1 MLPADTRVLADPAA
15 VAAEAC
21 RLISAAAVAAI
32 AQRRIFR
39 LVLAGGTTPGRIYQ
53 RLATTPQEW
62 AAWEIFWGDERC
74 LPADDPAR
82 NSRMAQMRWLDHVAI
97 PAAQIHPIP
106 AELGAAEAAAQYAET
121 IRNKQPFDLVLL
133 GIGEDGHTA
142 SLFPGKKTQA
152 GAVIAVHDAPKPPA
166 ERVSLNFET
175 LRACRQQIVIVT
187 GSEKAAALAAWQH
200 GQNLPIAQAVRH
212 DACMLLDTSAT
223 HSGSCGLNPFCH
235 SREGGSP

>member
-21 RLISAAAVAAI
+21 RLISAAAAAAI

-39 LVLAGGTTPGRIYQ
+39 LVLAGGTTPGRVYQ
-53 RLATTPQEW
+53 QLATTAQQW

-74 LPADDPAR
+74 LPADDPGR
-82 NSRMAQMRWLDHVAI
+82 NSRMAQTRWLDHVAI
-97 PAAQIHPIP
+97 PATQIHPIP

-121 IRNKQPFDLVLL
+121 IRDKPPFDLVLL

-142 SLFPGKKTQA
+142 SLFPGRKAQA
-152 GAVIAVHDAPKPPA
+152 DAVISVHDAPKPPA

-175 LRACRQQIVIVT
+175 LRACRQQLVIVT
-187 GSEKAAALAAWQH
+187 GAEKAAALAAWQH
-200 GQNLPIAQAVRH
+200 GQNLPIAQAVRR
-212 DACMLLDTSAT
+212 DACLLLDNL
-223 HSGSCGLNPFCH
+223 C
-235 SREGGSP
+235 

>member
-21 RLISAAAVAAI
+21 RLISAAAAAAI
-32 AQRRIFR
+32 AQRHIFR
-39 LVLAGGTTPGRIYQ
+39 LVLAGGTTPGQVYE
-53 RLATTPQEW
+53 RLATTVQQW

-74 LPADDPAR
+74 LPADDPGR
-82 NSRMAQMRWLDHVAI
+82 NSRMAQTRWLDHVAI
-97 PAAQIHPIP
+97 PATQIHPIP

-142 SLFPGKKTQA
+142 SLFPGRKAQA

-175 LRACRQQIVIVT
+175 LRACRQQLVIVT
-187 GSEKAAALAAWQH
+187 GAEKAAALAAWQQ

-212 DACMLLDTSAT
+212 DACLLLDNL
-223 HSGSCGLNPFCH
+223 C
-235 SREGGSP
+235 

>member
-21 RLISAAAVAAI
+21 RLISAAAETAI

-53 RLATTPQEW
+53 RLATTAQQW

-74 LPADDPAR
+74 LPADDPGR
-82 NSRMAQMRWLDHVAI
+82 NSRMAQTRWLDHVAI
-97 PAAQIHPIP
+97 PATQIHPIP

-142 SLFPGKKTQA
+142 SLFPGRKAQA
-152 GAVIAVHDAPKPPA
+152 GAVIAVYDAPKPPA

-175 LRACRQQIVIVT
+175 LRACRQQLVIVT
-187 GSEKAAALAAWQH
+187 GAEKAAALAAWQH
-200 GQNLPIAQAVRH
+200 GQNLPIAQAVRR
-212 DACMLLDTSAT
+212 DACLLLDNL
-223 HSGSCGLNPFCH
+223 C
-235 SREGGSP
+235 

>member
-1 MLPADTRVLADPAA
+1 MLPADTRVLADPEA
-15 VAAEAC
+15 VAIEAC
-21 RLISAAAVAAI
+21 RLISAAAAAAI

-39 LVLAGGTTPGRIYQ
+39 LVLAGGTTPGRVYQ
-53 RLATTPQEW
+53 RLATTAQQW

-97 PAAQIHPIP
+97 PAAQIHLIP

-142 SLFPGKKTQA
+142 SLFPGRKTQA

-175 LRACRQQIVIVT
+175 LRACRQQLIIVT
-187 GSEKAAALAAWQH
+187 GAEKAAALAAWQH
-200 GQNLPIAQAVRH
+200 GQNLPIAQAVRR
-212 DACMLLDTSAT
+212 DACLLLDNL
-223 HSGSCGLNPFCH
+223 C
-235 SREGGSP
+235 

>member
-1 MLPADTRVLADPAA
+1 MLPADTRVLADPEA
-15 VAAEAC
+15 VAAETC
-21 RLISAAAVAAI
+21 RLISAAAAAAI

-53 RLATTPQEW
+53 RLATTVQQW

-74 LPADDPAR
+74 LPANDPAR
-82 NSRMAQMRWLDHVAI
+82 NSRMAQTRWLDHVAI

-106 AELGAAEAAAQYAET
+106 TELGAAEAAAQYAET
-121 IRNKQPFDLVLL
+121 IRDKPPFDLVLL

-142 SLFPGKKTQA
+142 SLFPGTKAQA

-175 LRACRQQIVIVT
+175 LRACRQQLVIVT
-187 GSEKAAALAAWQH
+187 GSEKTAALAAWQH
-200 GQNLPIAQAVRH
+200 GQNLPIAQAVRQ
-212 DACMLLDTSAT
+212 DACLLLDASAT
-223 HSGSCGLNPFCH
+223 HSADFV
-235 SREGGSP
+235 SPII

>member
-1 MLPADTRVLADPAA
+1 MLPADTRVLADPEA
-15 VAAEAC
+15 VAIEAC
-21 RLISAAAVAAI
+21 RLISAAAAAAI
-32 AQRRIFR
+32 TQRRIFR

-53 RLATTPQEW
+53 RLATSAQQW

-74 LPADDPAR
+74 LPADDLAR

-97 PAAQIHPIP
+97 PAAQIHPIS

-142 SLFPGKKTQA
+142 SLFPGRKAQA

-187 GSEKAAALAAWQH
+187 GSEKAAALAAWQQ

-212 DACMLLDTSAT
+212 DACLLLDTSAT
-223 HSGSCGLNPFCH
+223 RSADFV
-235 SREGGSP
+235 SPII

>member
-32 AQRRIFR
+32 ALRRIFR

-53 RLATTPQEW
+53 RLATSAQQW

-106 AELGAAEAAAQYAET
+106 AELGAAEGAAQYAET

-142 SLFPGKKTQA
+142 SLFPGRKAQA
-152 GAVIAVHDAPKPPA
+152 GAVIAEHDAPKPPA
-166 ERVSLNFET
+166 KRVSLNFET

-187 GSEKAAALAAWQH
+187 GSEKAGALAAWQQ
-200 GQNLPIAQAVRH
+200 GQNLPIAQAVRS
-212 DACMLLDTSAT
+212 DACLLLDVSAT
-223 HSGSCGLNPFCH
+223 RSADFV
-235 SREGGSP
+235 SPII

>member
-1 MLPADTRVLADPAA
+1 MLPVDTRLLAAPAA

-21 RLISAAAVAAI
+21 RLISAAASDAI

-39 LVLAGGTTPGRIYQ
+39 LVLAGGTTPGRVYQ
-53 RLATTPQEW
+53 CLATTAQQW
-62 AAWEIFWGDERC
+62 VAWEIFWGDERC
-74 LPADDPAR
+74 LPADDPVR
-82 NSRMAQMRWLDHVAI
+82 NSRMAQTNWLDHVAI

-106 AELGAAEAAAQYAET
+106 AELGAARAAAKYAET

-142 SLFPGKKTQA
+142 SLFPGRKAQT

-166 ERVSLNFET
+166 ERVSLNFAT
-175 LRACRQQIVIVT
+175 LRACRQQLVIVT

-200 GQNLPIAQAVRH
+200 GQNLPIAQAVRR
-212 DACMLLDTSAT
+212 DACLLLDA
-223 HSGSCGLNPFCH
+223 L
-235 SREGGSP
+235 R

>member
-21 RLISAAAVAAI
+21 RLISAAAAAAI
-32 AQRRIFR
+32 AQRHIFR
-39 LVLAGGTTPGRIYQ
+39 LVLAGGTTPGQVYE
-53 RLATTPQEW
+53 RLATTVQQW

-82 NSRMAQMRWLDHVAI
+82 NFRMAQTRWLDHVTI

-121 IRNKQPFDLVLL
+121 ICDKQPFDLVLL

-142 SLFPGKKTQA
+142 SLFPGRKPQA

-166 ERVSLNFET
+166 ERVILNFEI
-175 LRACRQQIVIVT
+175 LRTCRQQLVIVT
-187 GSEKAAALAAWQH
+187 GAEKAAALAAWQH
-200 GQNLPIAQAVRH
+200 GKNLPIAQAARR
-212 DACMLLDTSAT
+212 DACLLLDA
-223 HSGSCGLNPFCH
+223 L
-235 SREGGSP
+235 R

>member
-1 MLPADTRVLADPAA
+1 MLPADTRVLPDPEA

-21 RLISAAAVAAI
+21 RLISAAAAAAI

-39 LVLAGGTTPGRIYQ
+39 LVLAGGTTPGQVYE
-53 RLATTPQEW
+53 RLATTAQQW

-74 LPADDPAR
+74 LPADEPAR
-82 NSRMAQMRWLDHVAI
+82 NSRMAQTRWLDHIAI

-121 IRNKQPFDLVLL
+121 IRDKQPFDLVLL

-142 SLFPGKKTQA
+142 SLFPGRKVQT

-175 LRACRQQIVIVT
+175 LRACRQQLVIVT
-187 GSEKAAALAAWQH
+187 GAEKAAALAAWKD
-200 GQNLPIAQAVRH
+200 GQNLPIAHAVRR
-212 DACMLLDTSAT
+212 DACLLLDD
-223 HSGSCGLNPFCH
+223 L
-235 SREGGSP
+235 R

>member
-1 MLPADTRVLADPAA
+1 MLPVDTRLLADPEA
-15 VAAEAC
+15 VAIAAC
-21 RLISAAAVAAI
+21 HLISAAAAAAI
-32 AQRRIFR
+32 AQRQIFR

-53 RLATTPQEW
+53 WLATTTQQW

-74 LPADDPAR
+74 LPADEPGR
-82 NSRMAQMRWLDHVAI
+82 NSRMAQMNWLDHVAI

-106 AELGAAEAAAQYAET
+106 AELGAARATAKYAEV

-142 SLFPGKKTQA
+142 SLFPGRKAQT

-166 ERVSLNFET
+166 LRVSLNFET

-187 GSEKAAALAAWQH
+187 GSEKAGALAAWQQ
-200 GQNLPIAQAVRH
+200 GQNLPIAQAVRS
-212 DACMLLDTSAT
+212 DACLLLDVSAT
-223 HSGSCGLNPFCH
+223 RSADFV
-235 SREGGSP
+235 SPII

>member
-1 MLPADTRVLADPAA
+1 MLPVDTRLLAAPEA

-21 RLISAAAVAAI
+21 RLISAAAAAAI
-32 AQRRIFR
+32 ALRRIFR
-39 LVLAGGTTPGRIYQ
+39 LVLAGGTTPGQVYE

-97 PAAQIHPIP
+97 PAAQTHPIS

-121 IRNKQPFDLVLL
+121 IHNKQPFDLVLL

-142 SLFPGKKTQA
+142 SLFPRRKAQA

-200 GQNLPIAQAVRH
+200 GQNLPIAQAVRR
-212 DACMLLDTSAT
+212 DACLLLDNL
-223 HSGSCGLNPFCH
+223 C
-235 SREGGSP
+235 